1 MMGVYK
7 AKKPTKDGRAWFYRT
22 FVEDVFGGRKP
33 VVSKKYATKSEA
45 LKAEREFL
53 TKVDEGFKHND
64 MTFRELYD
72 KFRAFQDDKIK
83 RTTKRNY
90 DRKLPYLEP
99 FMDVKCNDYT
109 IEQYEKWR
117 NNLNNNPNLCTTT
130 KNDIYKF
137 WKSILN
143 YGMKWYNFDFNSVYR
158 KMINFTNP
166 NEIKKEMDFYT
177 FEEFQKFIENET
189 DMRFRVFFETLYY
202 CGLRRGEAR
211 GLTWDNIDFDRKTL
225 SVTKQVIS
233 ESGESGNY
241 YISSPKTRDS
251 YRTIPMCD
259 ALTNDLKKYYDT
271 VRKARNF
278 NKKFYVFGSSGG
290 LVPFTPSSVR
300 DRKRKLAELAGL
312 KEIRLHD
319 FRHSCASLLINSG
332 ANVTIVAKFLGHTK
346 IEETL
351 NTYTH
356 MYQSAM
362 GEVMRIMNNL
372 E

>member
-1 MMGVYK
+1 MGVYK
-7 AKKPTKDGRAWFYRT
+7 AKKPTKDGRIWFYKT
-22 FVEDVFGGRKP
+22 SIEDVFGNKKP
-33 VVSKKYATKSEA
+33 IVSKKFATKTEA
-45 LKAEREFL
+45 QRAEREL
-53 TKVDEGFKHND
+53 LSQVDNGYKASD
-64 MTFRELYD
+64 MTFAELYE
-72 KFRAFQDDKIK
+72 KFREFQDTRIK
-83 RTTKRNY
+83 KTTKRNY
-90 DRKLPYLEP
+90 DRKLPYLEM
-99 FMDVKCNDYT
+99 FMNIKCVDYS
-109 IEQYEKWR
+109 IEQYEVWR
-117 NNLNNNPNLCTTT
+117 NKINQNPNLCTTT
-130 KNDIYKF
+130 KNDLYKF

-143 YGMKWYNFDFNSVYR
+143 YGMKWYNFDFNSVYK

-177 FEEFQKFIENET
+177 YDEFSRFISHEEDLRYK
-189 DMRFRVFFETLYY
+189 VFFETLYY

-211 GLTWDNIDFDRKTL
+211 GLTWDNINFKNKTL

-233 ESGESGNY
+233 EKGESGAY
-241 YISSPKTRDS
+241 YFSSPKTRDS

-259 ALTNDLKKYYDT
+259 ALYNDLKAYYSI
-271 VRKARNF
+271 VSKPRNF
-278 NKKFYVFGSSGG
+278 NQKFFVFGSSGG
-290 LVPFTPSSVR
+290 LIPISPHSAR
-300 DRKRKLAELAGL
+300 IRKKKLAELAGL

-362 GEVMRIMNNL
+362 GDVMKIMNSL